1 MMKSLLRH
9 LPLVMLTVLL
19 LSGTASCGDEPH
31 SIHSGTPIPVDTTY
45 HNNND
50 TTSNDTTGHGND
62 TTATDTTHHNSGD
75 TTTTVLLTILAPRD
89 YGYMGQTLQLT
100 ASTSSPAT
108 VTWRSLNTSIATID
122 KDNGI
127 VTFGNVV
134 ADGPA
139 LITAMAAGATD
150 TIMLVNRCW
159 KVATW
164 DGNAWAIPSY
174 LPVHQGDTLVFAIA
188 DSQSRAIDDQGFNAA
203 ACQWTAISQNGDTG
217 IISVLSTGEA
227 DARRQRY
234 VIAPDAPVGAY
245 ITIVARYGDAASSLM
260 CVITR

>member
-1 MMKSLLRH
+1 MKSMLRN
-9 LPLVMLTVLL
+9 LPLLMLTVLL
-19 LSGTASCGDEPH
+19 LSGTASCGDEPQ
-31 SIHSGTPIPVDTTY
+31 SIHSGNPIPVDTTR

-89 YGYMGQTLQLT
+89 YGYMGQTLQLA

-122 KDNGI
+122 KDNGM

-134 ADGPA
+134 ADGST

-159 KVATW
+159 KVASW
-164 DGNAWAIPSY
+164 DGNAWTGPSY
-174 LPVHQGDTLVFAIA
+174 LPVHQGDTLVFTIS
-188 DSQSRAIDDQGFNAA
+188 DSQSHAIDDQGFNAA
-203 ACQWTAISQNGDTG
+203 ACQWSATSPNGEAG
-217 IISVLSTGEA
+217 IITTLSTGEA
-227 DARRQRY
+227 DARQRRF